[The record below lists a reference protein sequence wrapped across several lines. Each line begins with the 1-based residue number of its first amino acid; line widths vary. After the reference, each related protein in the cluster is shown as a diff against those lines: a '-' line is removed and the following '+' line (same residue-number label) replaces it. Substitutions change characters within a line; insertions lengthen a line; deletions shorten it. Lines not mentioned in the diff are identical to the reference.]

1 MTPWTVV
8 VPVKDLGSA
17 KSRLDAPSGPARAEL
32 ALAFAR
38 DTLAGVLAAS
48 TVACV
53 VLVTSEP
60 RMVDA
65 APAGV
70 QVVPD
75 PRRGLVAALAAG
87 AAVAGSGPVALLLG
101 DLPALRP
108 AELEAALTAAADH
121 DRAMVPD
128 AEGTGTTLLAAAGAE
143 LLRPA
148 FGPGSR
154 AAHERAGHQVLD
166 AGPGLRRDVDTA
178 ADLAAA
184 VRLGVGPATAAALA
198 ALAPLD

>member
-1 MTPWTVV
+1 MTSWTVV

-17 KSRLDAPSGPARAEL
+17 KSRLDAPSGRARAEL

-38 DTLAGVLAAS
+38 DTLTAVLAAAR
-48 TVACV
+48 VAAV

-60 RMVDA
+60 RMVEA
-65 APAGV
+65 APARV
-70 QVVPD
+70 RVVPD
-75 PRRGLVAALAAG
+75 PRHGLVAALVAG
-87 AAVAGSGPVALLLG
+87 AEVAGGGRVALLLA

-108 AELEAALTAAADH
+108 DELDAALTAAAGH
-121 DRAMVPD
+121 ERAMVPD
-128 AEGTGTTLLAAAGAE
+128 AEGTGTTLLTASRAE

-154 AAHERAGHQVLD
+154 AAHERAGHRVVA

-178 ADLAAA
+178 DDLAAA
-184 VRLGVGPATAAALA
+184 VRLGVGPVTAAALA
-198 ALAPLD
+198 ALTPLD

>member
-1 MTPWTVV
+1 MTAWTVV

-38 DTLAGVLAAS
+38 DTLTAVLGAAC
-48 TVACV
+48 VASV

-60 RMVDA
+60 RMVDVV
-65 APAGV
+65 PPGV
-70 QVVPD
+70 RVVPD
-75 PRRGLVAALAAG
+75 PGRGLVAALAAG
-87 AAVAGSGPVALLLG
+87 AEVVDDGPVALLLG

-108 AELEAALTAAADH
+108 AELDAALAAAADH
-121 DRAMVPD
+121 ERAMVPD
-128 AEGTGTTLLAAAGAE
+128 AEGAGTTLLTAGRAG

-154 AAHERAGHQVLD
+154 DAHERAGHRILE

-178 ADLAAA
+178 DDLAAA

>member
-1 MTPWTVV
+1 MTSWTVV

-17 KSRLDAPSGPARAEL
+17 KSRLDAPSGRARAEL

-38 DTLAGVLAAS
+38 DTLAAVLASAR
-48 TVACV
+48 VAGV

-60 RMVDA
+60 RMVEVVPD
-65 APAGV
+65 GV
-70 QVVPD
+70 RVVPD
-75 PRRGLVAALAAG
+75 PGRGLVAALSAG
-87 AAVAGSGPVALLLG
+87 AGAVEGGPVALLLG

-108 AELEAALTAAADH
+108 GELDAALTAAADH
-121 DRAMVPD
+121 ERAMVPD
-128 AEGTGTTLLAAAGAE
+128 AEGTGTTLLTAARAD
-143 LLRPA
+143 LVRPA

-154 AAHERAGHQVLD
+154 AAHEGAGHRILE

-178 ADLAAA
+178 DDLAAA